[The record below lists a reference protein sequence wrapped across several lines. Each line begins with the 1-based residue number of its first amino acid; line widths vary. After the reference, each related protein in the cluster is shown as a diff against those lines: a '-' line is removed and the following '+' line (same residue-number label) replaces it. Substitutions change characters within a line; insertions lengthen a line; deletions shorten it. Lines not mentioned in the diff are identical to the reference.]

1 MAQNKAGMNFKPLI
15 HKLGLGVLTLGEK
28 WFRIPDVKKSERRG
42 AFLTRLVGR
51 LDKKHRKQT
60 EANLLLAFPE
70 KSESERAAIA
80 AGMYNHF
87 GYTVADFVR
96 GSIRT
101 DEEYVSTTTVEGEE
115 NFDKAL
121 AEGKGVLLVTAHLGN
136 WERFG
141 HWFYL
146 KNVSVSGVAR
156 DANDDEITE
165 RVTKIRGERGAR
177 MLSRGRAAREILVRL
192 KAGEV
197 IFILPDQNADDA
209 FIPFFGHMAGTALGP
224 AVLHLKT
231 KAPIL
236 PACMLR
242 TGPGTYRIVFRE
254 PLHALEGE
262 SAEELMTRVNAEIE
276 AMIRLAPEQYLWMH
290 DRWRNARRKGLL

>member
-1 MAQNKAGMNFKPLI
+1 MNFKPLI

-70 KSESERAAIA
+70 KTEAERAAIA

-101 DEEYVSTTTVEGEE
+101 DEEYISTTTVEGEE

-156 DANDDEITE
+156 DANDDDITE

-242 TGPGTYRIVFRE
+242 TGVGTYRIVFRE
-254 PLHALEGE
+254 PLHALDGE

>member
-1 MAQNKAGMNFKPLI
+1 MNFKPLI

-28 WFRIPDVKKSERRG
+28 WFRIPNVTKAERRG
-42 AFLTRLVGR
+42 AFLSRTVWRF
-51 LDKKHRKQT
+51 DKKHREQT
-60 EANLLLAFPE
+60 KANLILAFPE
-70 KSESERAAIA
+70 KSDSKRAKIA
-80 AGMYNHF
+80 EGMVNHF
-87 GYTVADFVR
+87 GYVVADFVR

-101 DEEYVSTTTVEGEE
+101 DEEYLSTTAVEGKE
-115 NFDKAL
+115 NFDQAI
-121 AEGKGVLLVTAHLGN
+121 AEGKGVLLVSAHLGN

-141 HWFYL
+141 HWFAL
-146 KNVSVSGVAR
+146 NNVSVSGVAR
-156 DANDDEITE
+156 DANDDEITQ

-177 MLSRGRAAREILVRL
+177 MLSRGNAAREILVRL
-192 KAGEV
+192 RKGEV

-209 FIPFFGHMAGTALGP
+209 YIPFFGHVAGTALGP

-242 TGPGTYRIVFRE
+242 TGAGTYRIVFRE
-254 PLHALEGE
+254 PMHAKGDEK
-262 SAEELMTRVNAEIE
+262 AEELMTRVNAEIE
-276 AMIRLAPEQYLWMH
+276 AMIRMAPEQYLWMH

>member
-1 MAQNKAGMNFKPLI
+1 MNVKPLI

-28 WFRIPDVKKSERRG
+28 WFRIPDVKKAERRG
-42 AFLTRLVGR
+42 AWLTRLVGK

-60 EANLLLAFPE
+60 EANLVLAFPD
-70 KSESERAAIA
+70 KSPEERAAIA

-87 GYTVADFVR
+87 GYIVADFVR
-96 GSIRT
+96 GSIRS
-101 DEEYVSTTTVEGEE
+101 DEEYLATTTVEGEE
-115 NFDKAL
+115 HFDAAL
-121 AEGKGVLLVTAHLGN
+121 AEGKGVLLVSAHLGN

-141 HWFYL
+141 HWFSL

-165 RVTKIRGERGAR
+165 RITKIRGERGAR
-177 MLSRGRAAREILVRL
+177 MLSRGKAAREILVRL

-209 FIPFFGHMAGTALGP
+209 FIPFFGHIAGTALGP
-224 AVLHLKT
+224 SVLHIKT

-242 TGPGTYRIVFRE
+242 TGPGQYRIVFRE
-254 PLHALEGE
+254 ALHVQEGE
-262 SAEELMTRVNAEIE
+262 TSEELMTRVNAEIE